1 MADGLNM
8 AAAIAGSGLHA
19 QSVRLRVVS
28 ENLANSQSTAK
39 EAGGDPYARKIVSF
53 AEMIDDAQGTARV
66 RVSEIATDS
75 SPFRLEHEP
84 GHPAAN
90 AEGYVLFP
98 NVNMISEVADMR
110 EATRSYEANLQ
121 LVRQA
126 RDMISATIDLL
137 RTSR

>member
-1 MADGLNM
+1 MSDALSM
-8 AAAIAGSGLHA
+8 AASIAASGLHA

-28 ENLANSQSTAK
+28 ENLANSQSTAQ
-39 EAGGDPYARKIVSF
+39 EAGGDPYARKVVSF
-53 AEMIDDAQGTARV
+53 AEMIDDRQGSARV

-75 SPFRLEHEP
+75 APFRLVHEP

-90 AEGYVLFP
+90 AEGYVRFP

-126 RDMISATIDLL
+126 REMISATIDLL

>member
-1 MADGLNM
+1 MADALSM
-8 AAAIAGSGLHA
+8 AASIAASGLHA

-28 ENLANSQSTAK
+28 ENLANSQSTAQV
-39 EAGGDPYARKIVSF
+39 AGGEPYARKV
-53 AEMIDDAQGTARV
+53 AR
-66 RVSEIATDS
+66 DS
-75 SPFRLEHEP
+75 APFRLVHEP

-90 AEGYVLFP
+90 AEGYVRFP

-126 RDMISATIDLL
+126 REMISATIDLL

>member
-1 MADGLNM
+1 M
-8 AAAIAGSGLHA
+8 AASIAASGLHA

-28 ENLANSQSTAK
+28 ENLANAQSTAK
-39 EAGGDPYARKIVSF
+39 ASGGEPYARKIVSF
-53 AEMIDDAQGTARV
+53 AEMIDDAKGAARV
-66 RVSEIATDS
+66 RVSEIGTDS

-90 AEGYVLFP
+90 AEGYDLFP

-121 LVRQA
+121 MVRQA
-126 RDMISATIDLL
+126 RDMISATVDLL